1 MKIRSILLLL
11 LTILPAGL
19 ALDAANLKPGLV
31 GEYFKGRHRE
41 IPKNAKPFFMRIDK
55 QVKFPEVSGNFYGSK
70 LSQNLTVRWTGQI
83 LVEKSGDYR
92 FATASDDGSMLLID
106 DKPVVNNWGDHSWTR
121 REGKASL
128 TFGTHKIEIRMDQG
142 GGGVGCIV
150 YWTPPGGKEEPIPA
164 KVLFHKDEQ
173 AKITWDKK
181 GWEKANAGG
190 SKPAPRRTAG
200 GGGTIPMNFGN
211 FIGTA
216 VRVGRDEHGDNIAY
230 RAQVIRLNEDGS
242 AGVVFDADTMRMAAG
257 WTQPAIKFEGLP
269 FSGGHGAFPRI
280 TGGTTFTNKAL
291 PGWARDGDL
300 ADPREGPYSRLG
312 PLPREWAKYGG
323 LYIHGEKTILKYT
336 VGSST
341 ILEHPH
347 LNGEGESATIVRR
360 FEIKNPGKPLTLVI
374 ADVPASGVEIEGGIA
389 SFEDA
394 AIGVQGLADGK
405 LVQEGTTLC
414 LKVPGGPQS
423 FQVIHARGNEEATAS
438 VKKIAGSK
446 VKLDSLEPFTR
457 GGPARWGDPIVMKG
471 QLSSD
476 TSKAY
481 VIDRIPV
488 PFNNPLESRMRLG
501 GFDFFSDGTSAAVCT
516 WDGDVWIVKGIDD
529 DLDEITWK
537 RFATGQHEP
546 LGLKIVNDVVYTVAD
561 DQITRYHDLNK
572 DGEADF
578 YENFNNDWDL
588 TNGFHAF
595 CFDLHTD
602 PGGNFYFAFG
612 SPVRGGGRSFERMG
626 RHHGSI
632 IKVSPDGLK
641 MERYATGLRAPN
653 GMGVGPDGQVT
664 SGDNEGTFVPRSPI
678 NWMTPGSFHGVV
690 DAAAGYATMKTT
702 PTVSQ
707 LSKGRPRHLDPS
719 EAPKPLAW
727 LPKGVDNSGGG
738 QTWVTSKKWG
748 PLDGELLHLSY
759 GRSALYLVVKE
770 FVNGQVQGGV
780 VPFKLRFTSSC
791 MRGRFNDRDG
801 QLYISGLKGWQT
813 NAGKNGGLDR
823 VRYTGKPVNM
833 PNGLNVKK
841 DGIILHFTSTLDKEL
856 AEDPGSYSIRSSNIT
871 WSHNY
876 GSGEKDQKT
885 YKVESAKL
893 LGDGKSVQL
902 KVPTIGPAHQM
913 EISIDVETEDG
924 DEIIT
929 KIWNTVHE
937 QG

>member
-1 MKIRSILLLL
+1 MKSLIHCLILTTLAAV
-11 LTILPAGL
+11 LPMK
-19 ALDAANLKPGLV
+19 AANLKPGLV
-31 GEYFKGRHRE
+31 GEYFKGRHSN
-41 IPKNAKPFFMRIDK
+41 IPKGAKPFLVRIDK
-55 QVKFPEVSGNFYGSK
+55 QVKFPEVSGDFYGSK
-70 LSQNLTVRWTGQI
+70 LSQNLTVRWTGQL
-83 LVEKSGDYR
+83 LVEKSGDYK
-92 FATASDDGSMLLID
+92 FASASDDGSRILING
-106 DKPVVNNWGDHSWTR
+106 KVVVNNWGDHSWTR
-121 REGKASL
+121 KEGKTSL
-128 TFGTHKIEIRMDQG
+128 TFGTHKIEIQLDQG
-142 GGGVGCIV
+142 GGGVGCIA

-164 KVLFHKDEQ
+164 KALYHKPEQ
-173 AKITWDKK
+173 AEIAWDKK
-181 GWEKANAGG
+181 GWEKARSGG
-190 SKPAPRRTAG
+190 SKPAPRRPTAG
-200 GGGTIPMNFGN
+200 GGSIPENFGN

-216 VRVGRDEHGDNIAY
+216 VRVGKDEHGDNIAY
-230 RAQVIRLNEDGS
+230 RAQVIRLNKDGS
-242 AGVVFDADTMRMAAG
+242 AGVVFDADTMRMAVG

-269 FSGGHGAFPRI
+269 FSGGHGAFPNIR
-280 TGGTTFTNKAL
+280 GATTFTNKAL
-291 PGWARDGDL
+291 PGWAREGVL
-300 ADPREGPYSRLG
+300 SDPREGPYSRLG
-312 PLPREWAKYGG
+312 PLPREWAKYKG
-323 LYIHGEKTILKYT
+323 LYIHGDKTVLKYT

-341 ILEHPH
+341 VLEHPH
-347 LNGEGESATIVRR
+347 LNGEGEEAFIVRR
-360 FEIKNPGKPLTLVI
+360 LEIDNSSKPLTLVI
-374 ADVPASGVEIEGGIA
+374 ADVPATGVEISGSVATFGE
-389 SFEDA
+389 ST
-394 AIGVQGLADGK
+394 IGVQGLGKGK
-405 LVQEGTTLC
+405 LVQDGTTLC
-414 LKVPGGPQS
+414 LKVPNGTKT
-423 FQVIHARGNEEATAS
+423 FQVAYARASDAAAT
-438 VKKIAGSK
+438 K
-446 VKLDSLEPFTR
+446 VREFTGLEIKLDSLKSLTS
-457 GGPARWGDPIVMKG
+457 GGPARWGDPIVTKG
-471 QLSSD
+471 EISKD
-476 TSKAY
+476 TDKAY

-488 PFNNPLESRMRLG
+488 PYNNPLEPRMRLG
-501 GFDFFSDGTSAAVCT
+501 GFDFFSDGTTAAVCT
-516 WDGDVWIVKGIDD
+516 WDGDVWIVKGIDEN
-529 DLDEITWK
+529 LDEVTWK

-546 LGLKIVNDVVYTVAD
+546 LGLKIVDDIIYTVAD

-602 PGGNFYFAFG
+602 PKGNFYFAFG

-632 IKVSPDGLK
+632 IKVSKDGSK

-678 NWMTPGSFHGVV
+678 NWMTTGSFHGVV
-690 DAAAGYATMKTT
+690 DSAAGYANMKTT

-707 LSKGRPRHLDPS
+707 LSKGRPKHLDPS

-748 PLDGELLHLSY
+748 GLDGELLHLSY

-833 PNGLNVKK
+833 PKGLNIKK
-841 DGIILHFTSTLDKEL
+841 DGLILHFTSRLDKEL

-885 YKVESAKL
+885 YKVDSARL